1 MLRRIYCYVLT
12 QRVIGNWDAHSQ
24 GSVKHQLPI
33 VAVIASGQLLQGVYL
48 RTIVIRGEIPWSG
61 VMHLWCWKGGRFAN
75 KSLGTRFR
83 PPGSLLCVAAREA
96 SPNTISACGIRVRI
110 ADISG
115 IIVCIIYCVF

>member
-61 VMHLWCWKGGRFAN
+61 VVHLWCWKGGRCAGSHIRPRLTLYLHGDSGLGLLILPALWVALFALGFTSEAL
-75 KSLGTRFR
+75 SLHFQ
-83 PPGSLLCVAAREA
+83 L
-96 SPNTISACGIRVRI
+96 
-110 ADISG
+110 
-115 IIVCIIYCVF
+115 Y